1 MTNNV
6 ALIEEKINKYK
17 NMSMEQID
25 PNTLKELK
33 DIKLSRKKS
42 SKERILDFLM
52 EIENPYFLKI
62 NNHIVQLSFKDD
74 SEISA
79 NECLTNVLKD
89 FYK

>member
-6 ALIEEKINKYK
+6 NLIEEKLNKYK
-17 NMSMEQID
+17 NMTIEQID
-25 PNTLKELK
+25 SNTLKDLK

-52 EIENPYFLKI
+52 EIDNPYFLKI
-62 NNHIVQLSFKDD
+62 NNHVVQLSFKDD
-74 SEISA
+74 SEMSA